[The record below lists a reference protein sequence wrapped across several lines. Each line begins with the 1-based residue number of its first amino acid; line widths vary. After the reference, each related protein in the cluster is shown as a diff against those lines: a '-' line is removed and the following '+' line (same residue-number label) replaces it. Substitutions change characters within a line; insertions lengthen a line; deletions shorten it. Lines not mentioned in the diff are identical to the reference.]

1 MNKAAVHVSA
11 VVLTALLSTA
21 VMADS
26 AIHRD
31 YEVMH
36 APAMLAKKAPQAV
49 LTEITRTDTRTI
61 AVGDYGLIIFRDAA
75 QSAWQQAEVPTSIF
89 FTGID
94 FADADHGWA
103 VGHHG
108 VIVATIDGGK
118 TWQLQLDG
126 FQYVEQQKA
135 HFSQLVAAL
144 EEQLENFDGSED
156 EEEELL
162 FALDDASFQLENA
175 ELALTEGPTKPFL
188 DVHAVSNDDVY
199 VVGAYGSMLRSQDG
213 GKHWD
218 ILDERIENPDGYHL
232 NTVISDDHYLYV
244 AGEAGQVFRSAD
256 AGESW
261 ELLDS
266 PYNGSF
272 FASYVDKQQQLW
284 LVGLRCN
291 IFVSADQGD
300 SFERIRLEDNV
311 NINAVVDAPQG
322 GVYLVGNA
330 GVIGW
335 VDANRNVM
343 QMTHPSAAALSGVMT
358 DADGR
363 LLAVGQR
370 GVIEIDDFQRAV
382 HEQE

>member
-21 VMADS
+21 VMANS

-36 APAMLAKKAPQAV
+36 VPAMLAKKAPQTV

-284 LVGLRCN
+284 LVGLRGN
-291 IFVSADQGD
+291 IFVSTDQGD

>member
-11 VVLTALLSTA
+11 VVLTALLSTT
-21 VMADS
+21 VMANS

-36 APAMLAKKAPQAV
+36 VPAMLAKKAPQTV

-108 VIVATIDGGK
+108 VIVATSDGGK

-188 DVHAVSNDDVY
+188 DVHAVSNDEVY

-256 AGESW
+256 VGESW

-284 LVGLRCN
+284 LVGLRGN

-300 SFERIRLEDNV
+300 SFERVRLEDSV

-343 QMTHPSAAALSGVMT
+343 QMTHPSAAALSGVVT

>member
-21 VMADS
+21 VMANS

-36 APAMLAKKAPQAV
+36 VPARLAKKAPQTV

-108 VIVATIDGGK
+108 VIVATSDGGK

-188 DVHAVSNDDVY
+188 DVHAVSNDEVY

-256 AGESW
+256 VGKSW

-284 LVGLRCN
+284 LVGLRGN

-300 SFERIRLEDNV
+300 SFERVRLEDSV

-343 QMTHPSAAALSGVMT
+343 QMTHPSAAALSGVVT

>member
-36 APAMLAKKAPQAV
+36 VPAMLAKKAPQAV

-284 LVGLRCN
+284 LVGLRGN
-291 IFVSADQGD
+291 IFVSTDQGD

-335 VDANRNVM
+335 VDANQNVM
-343 QMTHPSAAALSGVMT
+343 QMTHPSAAALSGVVT

>member
-21 VMADS
+21 VMANS

-36 APAMLAKKAPQAV
+36 VPAMLAKKAPQTV

-108 VIVATIDGGK
+108 VIVATSDGGK

-188 DVHAVSNDDVY
+188 DVHAVSNDEVY

-256 AGESW
+256 VGKSW

-284 LVGLRCN
+284 LVGLRGN

-300 SFERIRLEDNV
+300 SFERIHLEDSV

-343 QMTHPSAAALSGVMT
+343 QMTHPSAAALSGVVT